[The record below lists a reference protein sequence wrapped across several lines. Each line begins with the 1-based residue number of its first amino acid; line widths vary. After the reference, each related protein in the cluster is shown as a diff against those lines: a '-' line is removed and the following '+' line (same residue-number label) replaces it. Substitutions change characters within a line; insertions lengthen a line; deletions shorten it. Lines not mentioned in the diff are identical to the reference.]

1 MSTQNDL
8 SGKINASAFK
18 EVLLPKTGFQRN
30 EVIVGPQ
37 FGVDN
42 AVIDLGNN
50 LGLVTSSDPTSLIP
64 NLGPKV
70 SAWMSVHL
78 LANDM
83 ATSGFSPQYA
93 QFVLNLP
100 TTISMP
106 FFQEYWTYIDQF
118 CKDIGVAITGG
129 HTGSIENQNSV
140 ISGGGTMFL
149 TAPLDQILSSKN
161 AQPGDVIIVTK
172 EAALNSSAILAMSF
186 PETIKEKL
194 GISVYEKAISNFYQT
209 SSLKDALLAKD
220 ILIPNEEISAMHD
233 VTEGGVLGAIYE
245 MSQASNC
252 GFEIFDQ
259 HIPRGNAQ
267 TEIMDLFDID
277 QRFCIG
283 AGSMLMSVKRNKV
296 DELIDYLGKNEIKA
310 TAVGEFKTLD
320 FGHIIH
326 EQGVRK
332 EFHFNGVDPY
342 WGAYFKAMKDGL
354 K

>member
-1 MSTQNDL
+1 MLTQNDL
-8 SGKINASAFK
+8 NGKINSAAFK
-18 EVLLPKTGFQRN
+18 EVLLPNTGFKRD

-42 AVIDLGNN
+42 AVVDLGNK

-64 NLGPKV
+64 NLGPKI

-100 TTISMP
+100 TTISLS
-106 FFQEYWTYIDQF
+106 FFKEYWNYIHQF
-118 CKDIGVAITGG
+118 CKDIGVSITGG
-129 HTGSIENQNSV
+129 HTGSIEGQNST

-149 TAPLDQILSSKN
+149 TAPLEQILSSKN

-172 EAALNSSAILAMSF
+172 EAALNSSSILAMSF

-194 GISVYEKAISNFYQT
+194 GDAIYDKACANFYQT
-209 SSLKDALLAKD
+209 SSLNEALLAKE
-220 ILIPNEEISAMHD
+220 ILLPNEELTAMHD

-259 HIPRGNAQ
+259 QIPKGNVQ
-267 TEIMDLFDID
+267 SEIMDLFEVD
-277 QRFCIG
+277 QRFCVG
-283 AGSMLMSVKRNKV
+283 AGSMLMSVKKNKV
-296 DELIDYLGKNEIKA
+296 DELIDFLAKNEIKA

-320 FGHIIH
+320 FGRKIH
-326 EQGVRK
+326 ENGKTK
-332 EFHFNGVDPY
+332 EFKFDGVDPY
-342 WGAYFKAMKDGL
+342 WGAFFKALNNGL